1 MSYWNNI
8 DLVQESKNANLINN
22 QSYSITNINPSYFND
37 LHNKILIEDNSW
49 GWESGSNNL
58 ITTVGKGIGA
68 AINWV
73 MPEGLSKWLG
83 VGTAGGANNYQYS
96 FGYSK
101 DQLESTYK
109 ALQGKSGE
117 ALTKAISELPSELKT
132 TLTNGSNAVKPASE
146 LNFDELAK
154 NVKGTASSLMT
165 HIADAGKWVQAHP
178 KELSYYGL
186 AAAGLLG
193 GFYLLKKFLNRKDKN
208 EQIDPKTLAYAQKLD
223 NMSPQQ
229 VRQQMGNQ
237 QLA

>member
-8 DLVQESKNANLINN
+8 DLIQESKNINLVNN
-22 QSYSITNINPSYFND
+22 QSYSITNINPSYFNN
-37 LHNKILIEDNSW
+37 LHNKILMEDNSW
-49 GWESGSNNL
+49 GWESSSNNL
-58 ITTVGKGIGA
+58 ITTIGKGIGT

-83 VGTAGGANNYQYS
+83 LGNTGGANNYQYS
-96 FGYSK
+96 FSYTK
-101 DQLESTYK
+101 DQLENTYK
-109 ALQGKSGE
+109 ALEGKSGE
-117 ALTKAISELPSELKT
+117 ALTKAIGELPSELKT
-132 TLTNGSNAVKPASE
+132 ALTEGDKLKTG
-146 LNFDELAK
+146 LNFEELAK

-165 HIADAGKWVQAHP
+165 HIADAGRWVQAHP

-208 EQIDPKTLAYAQKLD
+208 EQIDPQTLAYAQKLD

>member
-8 DLVQESKNANLINN
+8 DLVHESNTNLINN
-22 QSYSITNINPSYFND
+22 QSYSITNINPSYFNN
-37 LHNKILIEDNSW
+37 LHNKILMEDNSW

-58 ITTVGKGIGA
+58 ITTIGKGIGT

-83 VGTAGGANNYQYS
+83 VGTTSGANNYQYS

-101 DQLESTYK
+101 DQLKSTYN

-132 TLTNGSNAVKPASE
+132 ALTNGSNAVKPDSE

>member
-8 DLVQESKNANLINN
+8 DLIQESKNTNLVNN
-22 QSYSITNINPSYFND
+22 QSYSITNINPSYFNN
-37 LHNKILIEDNSW
+37 LHNKILMEDNSW

-58 ITTVGKGIGA
+58 ITTIGKGIGT

-96 FGYSK
+96 FGYTK

-109 ALQGKSGE
+109 ALQDKSGE
-117 ALTKAISELPSELKT
+117 ALTKAIGELPSELKT
-132 TLTNGSNAVKPASE
+132 ALTDGDKLKQG
-146 LNFDELAK
+146 LNFEELAK

-208 EQIDPKTLAYAQKLD
+208 EQIDPQTLAYAQKLD

-237 QLA
+237 QIRLG